1 MSRFLAGLLL
11 LPGLQ
16 VAMADPTSEFWDWF
30 AANEDRVGAE
40 PYGPETSEDLAY
52 WLARI
57 APGLSY
63 EIRRGGRKSV
73 LTLSSDGELRL
84 FPIVDRLVE
93 AAPRIRGWKVVS
105 LRRRVKSPQA
115 ESTAG
120 VILNPA
126 DLYFDLYED
135 AGRFGVVF
143 YLPVFD
149 PGSMKDYRTA
159 AMRLMSQSVG
169 EREVGAWIGFVDF
182 DSQNVRD
189 MEFSRPFKDFRE
201 VFDGLRK

>member
-1 MSRFLAGLLL
+1 MSRLLTGLLL
-11 LPGLQ
+11 LLGLQ
-16 VAMADPTSEFWDWF
+16 VAMADPASEFWDWF

-40 PYGPETSEDLAY
+40 PYGPQTSEDMAY
-52 WLARI
+52 WLGRI

-63 EIRRGGRKSV
+63 QITRSGRKSV

-93 AAPRIRGWKVVS
+93 AAPRVRGWKVKS
-105 LRRRVKSPQA
+105 LRRRVKALQT
-115 ESTAG
+115 ESTGA
-120 VILNPA
+120 VTLNPA

-143 YLPVFD
+143 YLPVFE
-149 PGSMKDYRTA
+149 PGSMQDYRTA

-169 EREVGAWIGFVDF
+169 ERDVGAWIGFVDF

-189 MEFSRPFKDFRE
+189 MEFSRPFQDFRQ